1 MRYAVRKAGSVGENR
16 GSGVRTLGV
25 HGIVDTVQG
34 RARAQG
40 GNAQSVPSFY
50 GWRATR
56 YKEGVLTEDA
66 LHARAD
72 A

>member
-1 MRYAVRKAGSVGENR
+1 M
-16 GSGVRTLGV
+16 RTLGV

-50 GWRATR
+50 GWRTTR